1 MRRLLALILVISLWF
16 GVSPAASA
24 DVARLVPCGDVPAFN
39 ERLNTEIQGFEGRLE
54 KYSSDSAPAAMLKKD
69 INKAEARFEHYSG
82 FLCGPD
88 GLPRL
93 IVDGRLG
100 HIGEF
105 LLPGLAF
112 LYIAGWI
119 GYSGRS
125 YLRKVKDSKEPELM
139 EIQPDLP
146 LFLQCFVSGLLWPL
160 ASIQE
165 MLSGDL
171 INQEGE
177 IPVSPR

>member
-16 GVSPAASA
+16 GVSPSASA
-24 DVARLVPCGDVPAFN
+24 DVSRLVPCGDVPAFN
-39 ERLNTEIQGFEGRLE
+39 QRLDTQIQGLEGRLQ
-54 KYSSDSAPAAMLKKD
+54 KYSADSAPAGMLKKD
-69 INKAEARFEHYSG
+69 IRKAEARFEHYSG

-100 HIGEF
+100 HLGEF
-105 LLPGLAF
+105 TLPGLLF

-125 YLRKVKDSKEPELM
+125 YIRKVKESKEPELM
-139 EIQPDLP
+139 EIQPDVP
-146 LFLQCFVSGLLWPL
+146 LLLSCFASGLLWPL
-160 ASIQE
+160 GAVKEI
-165 MLSGDL
+165 LSGDL

-177 IPVSPR
+177 IPVGPR